1 MITSLWNWFKGLYS
15 DSAVRE
21 VEQERLDNEVA
32 SNLTREID
40 NMQKEPSVQEVAAA
54 LKGTTT
60 HQEVEKELSYVVKV
74 PAGTMNRKMRRFL
87 KVMGRTQPN
96 GKILA
101 PRKTTKQLWQ
111 AFNSIMKVQ
120 LNKNLKRQAF
130 VRSFGK

>member
-32 SNLTREID
+32 SNLTREV
-40 NMQKEPSVQEVAAA
+40 NSMQKEPSVQEVAAA
-54 LKGTTT
+54 LKNTPAP
-60 HQEVEKELSYVVKV
+60 EKRELNYVVKV

-87 KVMGRTQPN
+87 KTMGRTQPN